1 MQALRDYQKLIT
13 EVDQLCCQIRQ
24 TYGNHIA
31 CKKGCPGNCCQ
42 RHITV
47 FPIEAAVFARAL
59 SRLSPELANHIQHQA
74 RQSTS
79 FGPCPLLEDGACLM
93 YDSRAIICRT
103 HGYPILSEYNGRR
116 SVGFCHKNFK
126 NLPAIAPDRMIELAP
141 LNQRLAALNHRF
153 VHAVGCRI
161 PAAERVTVGQAL
173 LMDPQ
178 VFIPDDRT
186 ASTNQNDP
194 P

>member
-1 MQALRDYQKLIT
+1 
-13 EVDQLCCQIRQ
+13 
-24 TYGNHIA
+24 
-31 CKKGCPGNCCQ
+31 
-42 RHITV
+42 
-47 FPIEAAVFARAL
+47 
-59 SRLSPELANHIQHQA
+59 
-74 RQSTS
+74 
-79 FGPCPLLEDGACLM
+79 
-93 YDSRAIICRT
+93 
-103 HGYPILSEYNGRR
+103 
-116 SVGFCHKNFK
+116 
-126 NLPAIAPDRMIELAP
+126 MIELAP

-153 VHAVGCRI
+153 VHAVGCHI